1 MQQLLSR
8 IVRGVY
14 LAEVLASVLVQLS
27 DLQSSPSALSTSLRI
42 REYFGEIAYE
52 SKYAVTLSARLL
64 QEASHLVRSFF
75 PICSEVPCRN
85 VVRKTFE
92 PHVKNVLEENVPHLR
107 RSLFLQGSSNGQ
119 C

>member
-1 MQQLLSR
+1 MRVVSMQQLLSR

-27 DLQSSPSALSTSLRI
+27 DLQSPPSALFTSLRI

-75 PICSEVPCRN
+75 PNPFRG
-85 VVRKTFE
+85 
-92 PHVKNVLEENVPHLR
+92 PL
-107 RSLFLQGSSNGQ
+107 
-119 C
+119 